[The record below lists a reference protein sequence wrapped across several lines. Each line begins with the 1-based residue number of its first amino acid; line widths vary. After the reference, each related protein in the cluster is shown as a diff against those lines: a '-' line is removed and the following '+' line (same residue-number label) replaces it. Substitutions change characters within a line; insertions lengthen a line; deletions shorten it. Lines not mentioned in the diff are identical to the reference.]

1 MNKKEIR
8 EWLEDSYRKHIISE
22 DKYNEYRRSL
32 GETQNPSEWWK
43 EHRNETTG
51 LGKNLS
57 EIGGFINIDKN
68 YKPITDDNLADMI
81 EKEIPNLNYNNLSV
95 PNKRNIAQNLN
106 ISIEDVERGLEEL
119 WNRELDKG
127 IELGTKEA
135 NENKQIADEYK
146 RAKTVKDSKLAS
158 NFGNQY
164 AIKRYIEGAPNW
176 EVALNE
182 GLGKVGEAANFI
194 PTQTPYVGYIA
205 GAVDPLIRFGQRT
218 AYTPSD
224 NYDLTRELLRT
235 GTDIVKNE
243 ATGLVGG
250 PQSRKLI
257 GDYAA
262 GALGAQGKIG
272 KALGD
277 VVEGAFEKFPKA
289 TPPIATGL
297 MRKMLGGKN
306 ENVGDE
312 AIAKAEENYKKA
324 ITETYKQYK
333 PLWDKGQYLPDDN
346 SSDIVKEAYK
356 QYMENK

>member
-1 MNKKEIR
+1 MNKKNIR
-8 EWLEDSYRKHIISE
+8 QWLDDSYDKGLISDE
-22 DKYNEYRRSL
+22 KYEKFSRELNS
-32 GETQNPSEWWK
+32 TQNPSEFWK
-43 EHRNETTG
+43 SIRDEVSG
-51 LGKNLS
+51 LG
-57 EIGGFINIDKN
+57 GFVNVDKN
-68 YKPITDDNLADMI
+68 YKSNTDLADMI
-81 EKEIPNLNYNNLSV
+81 EKEIPNMEYENLT
-95 PNKRNIAQNLN
+95 PANKRDIAKNLN

-119 WNRELDKG
+119 WHRDLDKG

-135 NENKQIADEYK
+135 NENKQIADEYI

-164 AIKRYIEGAPNW
+164 AIKRYIEGAPDW

-182 GLGKVGEAANFI
+182 GLGILGEGTNFI
-194 PTQTPYVGYIA
+194 PTQTTIGPVPVGAIA

-235 GTDIVKNE
+235 GKDIVVNE
-243 ATGLVGG
+243 GTGLVGG
-250 PQSRKLI
+250 KAGRKFI
-257 GDYAA
+257 GDVAA
-262 GALGAQGKIG
+262 GSIGAQGKIG

-277 VVEGAFEKFPKA
+277 VVENTFEKFPKA

-297 MRKMLGGKN
+297 MRKMLGGHN
-306 ENVGDE
+306 ENVGDA

-333 PLWDKGQYLPDDN
+333 PLWDKKQYLPDDN
-346 SSDIVKEAYK
+346 SSFIVKEAWK
-356 QYMENK
+356 LYMENK

>member
-1 MNKKEIR
+1 MNKKNIR
-8 EWLEDSYRKHIISE
+8 QWLDDSYDKGLISDE
-22 DKYNEYRRSL
+22 KYEKFSRDLNS
-32 GETQNPSEWWK
+32 TQNPSEFWK
-43 EHRNETTG
+43 SIRGEVSG
-51 LGKNLS
+51 LG
-57 EIGGFINIDKN
+57 GFVNVDKN
-68 YKPITDDNLADMI
+68 YKSNADLADMI
-81 EKEIPNLNYNNLSV
+81 EKEIPNMEYENLT
-95 PNKRNIAQNLN
+95 PANKRDIAKNLN
-106 ISIEDVERGLEEL
+106 VSIEDVDRGLEEL

-135 NENKQIADEYK
+135 NDYKQIADEYL
-146 RAKTVKDSKLAS
+146 RAKTIKDSKLAS

-164 AIKRYIEGAPNW
+164 AIKRYIEGAPDW

-182 GLGKVGEAANFI
+182 GLGVLGEGTNFI
-194 PTQTPYVGYIA
+194 PTQTTIGPVPVGAIA

-235 GTDIVKNE
+235 GKDIVVNE
-243 ATGLVGG
+243 GTGLVGG
-250 PQSRKLI
+250 KAGRKFI

-272 KALGD
+272 KAMGD
-277 VVEGAFEKFPKA
+277 VVENTFEKFPKA
-289 TPPIATGL
+289 TPPLATGL
-297 MRKMLGGKN
+297 MRKMLGGHN

-324 ITETYKQYK
+324 IEEAYKVYK
-333 PLWDKGQYLPDDN
+333 PLWDKDQYKPDDN
-346 SSDIVKEAYK
+346 SSFIVKEAYK

>member
-1 MNKKEIR
+1 MNKKNIR
-8 EWLEDSYRKHIISE
+8 QWLDDSYDQGLISDE
-22 DKYNEYRRSL
+22 KYEQFSRELNS
-32 GETQNPSEWWK
+32 TQNPSEFWK
-43 EHRNETTG
+43 SIRGEVSG
-51 LGKNLS
+51 LD
-57 EIGGFINIDKN
+57 GFVNVDKN
-68 YKPITDDNLADMI
+68 YKSNADLADMI
-81 EKEIPNLNYNNLSV
+81 EKEIPNMEYENLT
-95 PNKRNIAQNLN
+95 PANKRDIAKNLN
-106 ISIEDVERGLEEL
+106 VSIEDVDRGLEEL
-119 WNRELDKG
+119 WHRDLDKG

-135 NENKQIADEYK
+135 NENKQIADEYI

-164 AIKRYIEGAPNW
+164 AIKRYIEGAPDW

-182 GLGKVGEAANFI
+182 GLGILGEGTNFI
-194 PTQTPYVGYIA
+194 PTQTTIGPVPVGAIA

-235 GTDIVKNE
+235 GKDIVVNE
-243 ATGLVGG
+243 GTGLVGG
-250 PQSRKLI
+250 KAGRKFI

-272 KALGD
+272 KAMGD
-277 VVEGAFEKFPKA
+277 VVENTFEKFPKA

-333 PLWDKGQYLPDDN
+333 PLWDKNQYLPDDN
-346 SSDIVKEAYK
+346 SSIIVKEAWK
-356 QYMENK
+356 LYMENK

>member
-1 MNKKEIR
+1 MNKKNIR
-8 EWLEDSYRKHIISE
+8 QWLDDSYDKGLISDE
-22 DKYNEYRRSL
+22 KYEKYSRELNS
-32 GETQNPSEWWK
+32 TQNPSEFWK
-43 EHRNETTG
+43 SIRGEVSG
-51 LGKNLS
+51 LG
-57 EIGGFINIDKN
+57 GFVNVDKN
-68 YKPITDDNLADMI
+68 YKSNADLADMI
-81 EKEIPNLNYNNLSV
+81 EKEIPNMEYENLT
-95 PNKRNIAQNLN
+95 PANKRDIAKNLN
-106 ISIEDVERGLEEL
+106 VSIEDIDRGLEEL

-135 NENKQIADEYK
+135 NENTQIADEYK
-146 RAKTVKDSKLAS
+146 RAKNVKDSKLAS

-272 KALGD
+272 KAMGD
-277 VVEGAFEKFPKA
+277 VVENTFEKFPRA
-289 TPPIATGL
+289 TPPLATGL
-297 MRKMLGGKN
+297 MRKMFGGQN
-306 ENVGDE
+306 ENVGDA